1 MPIKKTSEVANSR
14 NILSYLIHMQPH
26 LLIMSCLFI
35 ASCEHT
41 KSILSSENHSTSQL
55 YSNSQ
60 TAHPARQASFS
71 KDGAPKG
78 PMPTHFDEQTPT
90 TEPLSRYGNPAS
102 YQVKGNQYEVLTS
115 SEGYKKKG
123 IASWYGTK
131 FHKERTS
138 SGEAYDMY
146 ALTAAHKT
154 LPLPTYVRVKN
165 LENGLE
171 TIVKVNDRGPFH
183 ENRLID
189 LSYGAAVKL
198 GLLAKGT
205 APVEIEALNA
215 APEAQY
221 YLQVGAFQSSEKAEA
236 LREKLLNLKLN
247 ANVQVEERNARYVIN
262 LGPFSDKQ
270 TSDAFK
276 HTLEEKGYPGG
287 FSYLQ

>member
-1 MPIKKTSEVANSR
+1 MPIKKTSEVTKSR
-14 NILSYLIHMQPH
+14 NTLGCLTHMQLH
-26 LLIMSCLFI
+26 LLIISCLLI
-35 ASCEHT
+35 ASCQHT
-41 KSILSSENHSTSQL
+41 KPGLSSEKLSTSQTF
-55 YSNSQ
+55 
-60 TAHPARQASFS
+60 TAHPMQQDSSA
-71 KDGAPKG
+71 KDGAPAG

-90 TEPLSRYGNPAS
+90 NEPLSRYGNPAS
-102 YQVKGNQYEVLTS
+102 YQVRGYKYDVLTS

-165 LENGLE
+165 LENGRE

-183 ENRLID
+183 EDRLID

-198 GLLAKGT
+198 DLLTKGT
-205 APVEIEALNA
+205 AAVEIEALNS

-221 YLQVGAFQSSEKAEA
+221 YLQVGAFQSSEKADA
-236 LREKLLNLKLN
+236 LREKLLQLKLD
-247 ANVQVEERNARYVIN
+247 ANVQLEERNARYVIN